1 MPTCRH
7 SAASIKVCGS
17 LEIKMSS
24 PPTIEVRNLRF
35 NLGAN
40 VPRHWHGGRRAISL
54 YYDNLS
60 LFFPAGERFFIAS
73 IKAHAHLVQDPELER
88 DVRAFCAQE
97 GVHGREHVRYNR
109 MLEAQGYPAADMERR
124 LEAFL
129 RRVAR
134 VIPVRRQ
141 LAVTCALEH
150 FTAVMGHVLLSD
162 PRLLA
167 GADPEMAA
175 LWRWHAAEENEHK
188 AVAFDVY
195 QLAGGN
201 YFERATTMLAATLV
215 FWTLVTV
222 HQLRLMRADGCLFS
236 LREWRS
242 LGRFLFIEP
251 GVMLGIISNYFQYFR
266 ANFHP
271 WQLANQ
277 ELLAAWRRQSGQD
290 ANDALSDAAG
300 AA

>member
-1 MPTCRH
+1 
-7 SAASIKVCGS
+7 
-17 LEIKMSS
+17 MSS
-24 PPTIEVRNLRF
+24 APAIEVRNLRF

-73 IKAHAHLVQDPELER
+73 VKAHVHLVRDPKLER

-97 GVHGREHVRYNR
+97 GVHSREHVRYNG

-124 LEAFL
+124 LEARL
-129 RRVAR
+129 RRITR
-134 VIPVRRQ
+134 LIPVRRQ
-141 LAVTCALEH
+141 LAITCALEH
-150 FTAVMGHVLLSD
+150 FTAVMGHIVLSD

-195 QLAGGN
+195 LLAGGN
-201 YFERATTMLAATLV
+201 YFERATAMLAATLV
-215 FWTLVTV
+215 FWTLVAI

-242 LGRFLFIEP
+242 LFVFLFIEP
-251 GVMLGIISNYFQYFR
+251 GGMRRVMGKYFQYFR
-266 ANFHP
+266 PGFHP
-271 WQLANQ
+271 WQLDNR
-277 ELLAAWRRQSGQD
+277 ELLAAWRRESGPN
-290 ANDALSDAAG
+290 AEDALLDAS
-300 AA
+300 